1 MCTAVRNKRFLNIDR
16 NVHLLKKMTEVRDP
30 HKSNIFSSKLICKK
44 LKLASK
50 LCIGLVQLVLLNVL
64 IQVPHI
70 KQKKLKIIKTAIKSK
85 NGSQEMSFS

>member
-50 LCIGLVQLVLLNVL
+50 PMYWACSVGTTKCTHSSFPISNR
-64 IQVPHI
+64 
-70 KQKKLKIIKTAIKSK
+70 KEKS
-85 NGSQEMSFS
+85 